1 MGRPKYHTNIWKYL
15 RFELIHKQIYLNIS
29 ASLRVSTT
37 WMKQFF
43 CRRNMI
49 DLIIT
54 SMETTESGTLFTH
67 HFKLIDIAMG
77 FENEALLPCNLWDGY
92 FNYRGIW
99 MKHVTQ
105 LGSWG
110 LLFSLT
116 AFEEHNC
123 GIGSRE
129 NIKHTE
135 IQQHL
140 RTTWVQKKRFSHPD
154 NKGIIATSLMTYNN
168 LAAHRRHYYT
178 N

>member
-1 MGRPKYHTNIWKYL
+1 MEIYGYLKATSEMGRPKYHTNIWKYL
-15 RFELIHKQIYLNIS
+15 RFVLIHKQTYLNIS
-29 ASLRVSTT
+29 ESLRISVVRVLSTT
-37 WMKQFF
+37 WMKQLFY
-43 CRRNMI
+43 RRNMI

-54 SMETTESGTLFTH
+54 SMETTESGTLFTP

-77 FENEALLPCNLWDGY
+77 FENGALLPCNLWGGY

-116 AFEEHNC
+116 ALEEHNC

-129 NIKHTE
+129 NIKRTE

-140 RTTWVQKKRFSHPD
+140 RTT
-154 NKGIIATSLMTYNN
+154 
-168 LAAHRRHYYT
+168 
-178 N
+178 